1 MLCMPMYFYTHYV
14 QRFIP
19 KFVRVQR
26 KIRAFLVLK
35 YIQKHIQFIETTV
48 MKMHTDTVESPVLAS
63 QRPLWEARG
72 RARGSRPAG
81 QARRARELPSA
92 ALGSEIAP
100 ITKKRQHNRRTGRS
114 FVGQCRRLAHGR
126 KEREHKPPR
135 RKSHTG
141 THVAAP

>member
-1 MLCMPMYFYTHYV
+1 MPTYT
-14 QRFIP
+14 FIR
-19 KFVRVQR
+19 KIIRVQG
-26 KIRAFLVLK
+26 KKLAFLVLK
-35 YIQKHIQFIETTV
+35 YNQKHIEFIETTLI
-48 MKMHTDTVESPVLAS
+48 KMHTDTVESPVLAS

-114 FVGQCRRLAHGR
+114 FVGQCRSLEHRR
-126 KEREHKPPR
+126 EER
-135 RKSHTG
+135 
-141 THVAAP
+141 

>member
-1 MLCMPMYFYTHYV
+1 MPTYT
-14 QRFIP
+14 FIR
-19 KFVRVQR
+19 KIIRVQR

-35 YIQKHIQFIETTV
+35 YNQKHREFVETTV

-63 QRPLWEARG
+63 RRPLWQARD
-72 RARGSRPAG
+72 RAQGSRPAG
-81 QARRARELPSA
+81 QARRAQKLPSA
-92 ALGSEIAP
+92 GLGPEIAP
-100 ITKKRQHNRRTGRS
+100 ITKKWQHNRRTGRS

-126 KEREHKPPR
+126 KEREQKPPR

>member
-1 MLCMPMYFYTHYV
+1 MPTNT
-14 QRFIP
+14 FI
-19 KFVRVQR
+19 R
-26 KIRAFLVLK
+26 KIIRAQGKKRAFLVLK
-35 YIQKHIQFIETTV
+35 YNQKHIEFIETTLI
-48 MKMHTDTVESPVLAS
+48 KMHTDTVESPVLAS

-81 QARRARELPSA
+81 QARRARKLPSA
-92 ALGSEIAP
+92 GLGPEIAP

-114 FVGQCRRLAHGR
+114 FVSRCRRLAHGR
-126 KEREHKPPR
+126 KEREQKPPR